1 LKLGAFENQ
10 NLITEGVVVP
20 SILFVCTANQ
30 IRSPLAENI
39 FRKLLFDKGLFDQW
53 RVESAGTWAVPGLP
67 AQTKAIQVG
76 QEISIDLSQHRSKG
90 VDEALIDSFDIVLAM
105 EDRHVEALRFEFPAK
120 QRRIFLLSEMT
131 GKNLNVP
138 DPIFGNLDQF
148 RFVANLIDELLVSGF
163 DRILTITD
171 GTKEIPL

>member
-1 LKLGAFENQ
+1 
-10 NLITEGVVVP
+10 
-20 SILFVCTANQ
+20 
-30 IRSPLAENI
+30 
-39 FRKLLFDKGLFDQW
+39 
-53 RVESAGTWAVPGLP
+53 
-67 AQTKAIQVG
+67 
-76 QEISIDLSQHRSKG
+76 
-90 VDEALIDSFDIVLAM
+90 M